1 MLFDADGVVVNPAFQ
16 FAKLLAEQY
25 SITREMTSGFFRGV
39 FNECMVGKADLR
51 LVLAPYLPEWGWQ
64 GTLDEFMRAWWEA
77 DNVVDLRIVNAV
89 GELRQNGML
98 CCLATNQEVNRAA
111 YMRTHM
117 CFWQVFDRLFFSC
130 ELGCQKPE
138 PAYFY
143 SIQQKLELESREL
156 LLRDD
161 YQKNV
166 EVARE
171 CGWQAELYTRFE
183 AFKERI
189 KTWTSL

>member
-1 MLFDADGVVVNPAFQ
+1 VIDLRVVN
-16 FAKLLAEQY
+16 Y
-25 SITREMTSGFFRGV
+25 I
-39 FNECMVGKADLR
+39 
-51 LVLAPYLPEWGWQ
+51 
-64 GTLDEFMRAWWEA
+64 
-77 DNVVDLRIVNAV
+77 
-89 GELRQNGML
+89 GELRQRGML
-98 CCLATNQEVNRAA
+98 CCLATNQEANRAE
-111 YMRTHM
+111 YMKTQM
-117 CFWQVFDRLFFSC
+117 GFADVFDRLFFSC

-156 LLRDD
+156 LLWDD